1 MAYYEIAPVECPLQQ
16 NELYMHLY
24 LRQADRGPNRDQEVI
39 LNPKVR
45 PNDFGLTATTAWTIS
60 DSLDP
65 NAKIV
70 ARAEGFHMQTSYNNT
85 SWYASFNIVFEDD
98 RFKGSMLQVMGTTP
112 AEGQWAISSG
122 TGEFALAHGII
133 KQKVIQ
139 STPGENVKELHVHA
153 FYTPMNDS
161 VVPGATDGK
170 SWTLGA

>member
-1 MAYYEIAPVECPLQQ
+1 MRLPPWSAHSRETSSTCTCTCARLMLAQTVTTKPL
-16 NELYMHLY
+16 
-24 LRQADRGPNRDQEVI
+24 I

-45 PNDFGLTATTAWTIS
+45 PNDFGVTAAAATIS
-60 DSLDP
+60 ESLDP
-65 NAKIV
+65 NAKVV
-70 ARAEGFHMQTSYNNT
+70 ARAEGFHMQTSYSGT

-112 AEGQWAISSG
+112 AEGQWAMCSG

-139 STPGENVKELHVHA
+139 SSPGENVKELHIHA
-153 FYTPMNDS
+153 FYTPMNNT

>member
-45 PNDFGLTATTAWTIS
+45 PNDFGLTAATAWTIS

-65 NAKIV
+65 SAKIV

-98 RFKGSMLQVMGTTP
+98 R
-112 AEGQWAISSG
+112 
-122 TGEFALAHGII
+122 
-133 KQKVIQ
+133 
-139 STPGENVKELHVHA
+139 
-153 FYTPMNDS
+153 
-161 VVPGATDGK
+161 
-170 SWTLGA
+170 